1 MKRYLCIGDSLT
13 YGYDVAVP
21 YRWTTIVAQKAAIHI
36 DNEGQ
41 CGDTAQGVACRLDHL
56 DLSRYDG
63 FFVMAGSKDI
73 LLDIPL
79 KETKVA
85 METIGAM
92 LAPWN
97 KTVYIGIPP
106 VTKEESALF
115 GWQRVSDVARHN
127 EELRLYGTW
136 LVTWSCQK
144 GFRIIDFLKALDI
157 GTGNVYEDGV
167 HPNEQGYALFAQAF
181 LEAFETEM
189 RTK

>member
-63 FFVMAGSKDI
+63 FFVMAGSNDI

-85 METIGAM
+85 ME

>member
-1 MKRYLCIGDSLT
+1 
-13 YGYDVAVP
+13 
-21 YRWTTIVAQKAAIHI
+21 
-36 DNEGQ
+36 
-41 CGDTAQGVACRLDHL
+41 
-56 DLSRYDG
+56 
-63 FFVMAGSKDI
+63 MAGSNDI

-181 LEAFETEM
+181 WRLLKQRCVQNRIDWSRNTRLLSIVWMIQERQQRGYRPCCRSLCRVTWM
-189 RTK
+189 WYTKII